1 MHQSSSLRAQ
11 LGLSRPTRSLADGQF
26 VLALVIG
33 CLIGMLLTVLAGGS
47 GWQDADLLS
56 ILSLVLWAPI
66 IEELAFRGV
75 VQGWLAH
82 TPVGQKRF
90 AGLSFANLIAALLFT
105 AWHLV
110 YRTDLMAWLVFLP
123 ALVFGYFRDRHDS
136 LLPCVILHATY
147 NLSILLGQTYLSF

>member
-11 LGLSRPTRSLADGQF
+11 LGLNRPTRSLADGQF
-26 VLALVIG
+26 LLALVVG
-33 CLIGMLLTVLAGGS
+33 CLIGVLLTVLAGGS

-75 VQGWLAH
+75 VQGWLS
-82 TPVGQKRF
+82 TTKVGQRRF
-90 AGLSFANLIAALLFT
+90 AGLSCSNLIAALLFT

-110 YRTDLMAWLVFLP
+110 YRTDLMAWLVFIP
-123 ALVFGYFRDRHDS
+123 ALVFGYFRDRHGS
-136 LLPCVILHATY
+136 LVPCVILHAAY
-147 NLSILLGQTYLSF
+147 NASLLPGWYLF